1 MLSFFTNILNDN
13 RLFFLKLIVT
23 TFVISSVLSIF
34 IEPRYNSRTSFYV
47 KKNEAGLGL
56 GNLDL
61 SQIMVSGSP
70 MINNHDFNVIDIIES
85 NDMYETLLY
94 NQYKTIDSNLIDFWN
109 IKSFS
114 IFSKS
119 DVEKYRSITNIAIKK
134 LKSRVSYKEN
144 RKSGLISIDVN
155 LENKYLAREFMEVFY
170 GKISNLLIE
179 VNSMKMQEKVKFYNE
194 ITDEYKLNLE
204 SKEDELIEFL
214 VRNKNIQNS
223 EILKAEKNRLERQ
236 VNILSNTY
244 YSLLTE
250 LEISKV
256 NEADSL
262 PLLVVLDSPK
272 EAHKKSFPPR
282 KIIVVVSV
290 VFAVLLGLFYKI
302 LINKDLKKELK
313 NFI

>member
-13 RLFFLKLIVT
+13 RLFFLKLIAA
-23 TFVISSVLSIF
+23 TFVISSILSIF
-34 IEPRYNSRTSFYV
+34 IEPRYNSRISFYV
-47 KKNEAGLGL
+47 KKNESGLGL

-61 SQIMVSGSP
+61 SQIMLSGSP

-94 NQYKTIDSNLIDFWN
+94 NQYRTIDSNLIDFWN

-114 IFSKS
+114 IFSNS
-119 DVEKYRSITNIAIKK
+119 DVDKYRSITNIAIKK
-134 LKSRVSYKEN
+134 LKSRVSFKEN
-144 RKSGLISIDVN
+144 RKSGLISVDVN
-155 LENKYLAREFMEVFY
+155 LENKYLAKEFMEVFY
-170 GKISNLLIE
+170 GKISDLLIE
-179 VNSMKMQEKVKFYNE
+179 VNSMKMQEKVKFYNV

-236 VNILSNTY
+236 VKILSNTY

-250 LEISKV
+250 LEMSKI

-282 KIIVVVSV
+282 KIIVVASI

-302 LINKDLKKELK
+302 LIDKGLKRELR
-313 NFI
+313 NFF

>member
-13 RLFFLKLIVT
+13 RLFFLKLIAT
-23 TFVISSVLSIF
+23 TFVISSLLSIF
-34 IEPRYNSRTSFYV
+34 IEPRYNSRISFYV
-47 KKNEAGLGL
+47 KKNESGLGL

-61 SQIMVSGSP
+61 SQIMLSGSP

-94 NQYKTIDSNLIDFWN
+94 NQYRAIDSNLIDFWN

-114 IFSKS
+114 IFSNS
-119 DVEKYRSITNIAIKK
+119 DVDKYRSITNIAIKK

-155 LENKYLAREFMEVFY
+155 LENKYLAKEFMEVFY
-170 GKISNLLIE
+170 GKISDLLIE
-179 VNSMKMQEKVKFYNE
+179 VNSMKMQEKVKFYNV

-282 KIIVVVSV
+282 KIIVVASI
-290 VFAVLLGLFYKI
+290 VFAVLLGLSYKI
-302 LINKDLKKELK
+302 LIDKGLKRELR
-313 NFI
+313 NFF